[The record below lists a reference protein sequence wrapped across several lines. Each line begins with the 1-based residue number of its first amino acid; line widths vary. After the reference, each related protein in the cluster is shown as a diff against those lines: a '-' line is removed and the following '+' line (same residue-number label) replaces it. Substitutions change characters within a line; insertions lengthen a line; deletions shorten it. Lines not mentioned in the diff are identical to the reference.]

1 MNAHANAGMSA
12 APADTAHEHAHPGI
26 GTYVKVG
33 LFLFV
38 LTAAEVAVYEIGY
51 GGEAGIGAILHPVVV
66 PVLLALSAVKFALV
80 AMFYMHL
87 KQDSRLFS
95 SVFVFPLIIAAVI
108 IVALIALFAYHYAFQ
123 KLIH

>member
-1 MNAHANAGMSA
+1 MNAHANAEISA
-12 APADTAHEHAHPGI
+12 APAGTEHEHAHPGI

-51 GGEAGIGAILHPVVV
+51 GGAAGIGAILHPVVV

>member
-1 MNAHANAGMSA
+1 
-12 APADTAHEHAHPGI
+12 
-26 GTYVKVG
+26 
-33 LFLFV
+33 
-38 LTAAEVAVYEIGY
+38 VAVYEIGY
-51 GGEAGIGAILHPVVV
+51 NSAGSAFGSVLHPVVV

-95 SVFVFPLIIAAVI
+95 SVFVFPLMIAAI
-108 IVALIALFAYHYAFQ
+108 IILALVGLFAYHYSFQ

>member
-1 MNAHANAGMSA
+1 MEEAAAAADAYIKMPVQDFGMFEWKSL
-12 APADTAHEHAHPGI
+12 DDLI
-26 GTYVKVG
+26 
-33 LFLFV
+33 
-38 LTAAEVAVYEIGY
+38 EIGY
-51 GGEAGIGAILHPVVV
+51 NSAGSGFGAILHPVVV

-108 IVALIALFAYHYAFQ
+108 ILALIALFAYHYAFQ

>member
-1 MNAHANAGMSA
+1 MNAHANADLSA
-12 APADTAHEHAHPGI
+12 APAGTEHEHAHPGI

-87 KQDSRLFS
+87 KQDSRLYS

-108 IVALIALFAYHYAFQ
+108 IEALIALFAYHYAFQ

>member
-1 MNAHANAGMSA
+1 MTAHADIAHGE
-12 APADTAHEHAHPGI
+12 TAHEHAHPGI
-26 GTYVKVG
+26 GTYVKIGVI
-33 LFLFV
+33 LFV
-38 LTAAEVAVYEIGY
+38 LTAAEVAVYEFGY
-51 GGEAGIGAILHPVVV
+51 NHAGAGFGALLHPVVI
-66 PVLLALSAVKFALV
+66 PVLLVLSALKFALV

-95 SVFVFPLIIAAVI
+95 SLFVFPLIIAAVV